1 MESDLKED
9 SSEHTTGTDTK
20 IDILNA
26 TVELI
31 REEGVACATL
41 RRIAEK
47 ADTNLALVNYHFGS
61 KDKLI
66 SKAIGKLVGTFDDAF
81 AVLEEEALEP
91 LERLKQF
98 FYRYL
103 SHLQQYPGLA
113 KEMMDQSRLIL
124 CSQHEYAR
132 YSQVMK
138 TEKLVRTLQE
148 ITRETDEAVLSGM
161 MVQLYGAV
169 FYPVIMNSYMSMA
182 GDEPAP
188 DIHLPELE
196 QQIEMLFSLYFHKY
210 TQKP

>member
-1 MESDLKED
+1 MKDD
-9 SSEHTTGTDTK
+9 SSVHTTGTDTK
-20 IDILNA
+20 MDILNA

-31 REEGVACATL
+31 QEEGVACATL

-47 ADTNLALVNYHFGS
+47 AETNLALVNYHFGS

-66 SKAIGKLVGTFDDAF
+66 TKAIGKLVGTFDDAF
-81 AVLEEEALEP
+81 AVLEDDSLEP

-132 YSQVMK
+132 YNKVMK
-138 TEKLVRTLQE
+138 TEKLLSTLRE
-148 ITRETDEAVLSGM
+148 ITQESDETVLGGM

-169 FYPVIMNSYMSMA
+169 FYPVIMNSYMNLA
-182 GDEPAP
+182 GEEPAP
-188 DIHLPELE
+188 EIHLPTLEL
-196 QQIEMLFSLYFHKY
+196 QIEMLFNLYFHKY
-210 TQKP
+210 SQSS

>member
-1 MESDLKED
+1 MKDD
-9 SSEHTTGTDTK
+9 SSVHTTGTDTK
-20 IDILNA
+20 MDILNA

-31 REEGVACATL
+31 QEEGVACATL
-41 RRIAEK
+41 RRISEK
-47 ADTNLALVNYHFGS
+47 AETNLALVNYHFGS

-81 AVLEEEALEP
+81 AVLEDDSMEP
-91 LERLKQF
+91 IERLKQF

-132 YSQVMK
+132 YSKVMK
-138 TEKLVRTLQE
+138 TEKLLSTLSE
-148 ITRETDEAVLSGM
+148 ITQESDDTVLGGM

-169 FYPVIMNSYMSMA
+169 FYPVIMNSYMNLA
-182 GDEPAP
+182 GEEPAP
-188 DIHLPELE
+188 EIHLPTLE
-196 QQIEMLFSLYFHKY
+196 HQIEMLFNLYFHKY
-210 TQKP
+210 SQSS